1 VSSAEKAAQI
11 LTQVDNHDIRVLTA
25 IELGMIKYNVVPP
38 RELIRITGFSQG
50 RLDFH
55 LNRLYR
61 NDLIYRQSD
70 PYLGYLMNYTAY
82 DLLALNA
89 IVKAKLIDFL
99 GPSIGVGKEADVF
112 EGVTSEEVTVA
123 VKFHRLGRTSFR
135 DTKRKR
141 EYLAERRRTSWL
153 HQSRLAAEFEFKA
166 LQLMYD
172 AGVSVPK
179 PIHQNRHVIIM
190 EYIKGVQLSDIISLE
205 EPEEFLIGIL
215 DNMRIVYKA
224 GVIHTDVSEY
234 NILIDE
240 DGKDWIIDWPQYIL
254 TDHHNAEE
262 ILARD
267 IGNVAYYFK
276 RKHGTSMSNQEAVEY
291 VKTG

>member
-25 IELGMIKYNVVPP
+25 IELGMIKFRVVPP
-38 RELIRITGFSQG
+38 RELLRITGFSQG
-50 RLDFH
+50 RLDFY

-89 IVKAKLIDFL
+89 VVKAKLIDFL

-141 EYLAERRRTSWL
+141 EYLAERRHTSWL

-172 AGVSVPK
+172 ARVSVPK

-190 EYIKGVQLSDIISLE
+190 EFIKGVQLSDIISLE
-205 EPEEFLIGIL
+205 EPEEFLMGIL
-215 DNMRIVYKA
+215 DNMRLVYKA
-224 GVIHTDVSEY
+224 GVIHTDLSEY

-240 DGKDWIIDWPQYIL
+240 DGRDWIIDWPQYIL

-267 IGNVAYYFK
+267 IGNVAHYFK
-276 RKHGTSMSNQEAVEY
+276 RKHETSMSNQEAVEY

>member
-1 VSSAEKAAQI
+1 MSSAAKAAQT
-11 LTQVDNHDIRVLTA
+11 LTQVDNNDIRVLTA
-25 IELGMIKYNVVPP
+25 IELGMIKFQVVPP
-38 RELIRITGFSQG
+38 RELVRITGFSE
-50 RLDFH
+50 RRVDFY

-89 IVKAKLIDFL
+89 LVKAKLIDFL
-99 GPSIGVGKEADVF
+99 GPSVGVGKEADVF

-123 VKFHRLGRTSFR
+123 LKFHRLGRTSFR

-141 EYLAERRRTSWL
+141 EYLAERSRTSWL
-153 HQSRLAAEFEFKA
+153 YQSRLAAEFEFKA
-166 LQLMYD
+166 LQMMYD

-205 EPEEFLIGIL
+205 GPEAFLMGIL
-215 DNMRIVYKA
+215 DNMRLVYKA
-224 GVIHTDVSEY
+224 GVIHTDLSEY
-234 NILIDE
+234 NIMIDE

-267 IGNVAYYFK
+267 IGNVAHYFK
-276 RKHGTSMSNQEAVEY
+276 RKHGTSMSNQEAVDY
-291 VKTG
+291 VKT